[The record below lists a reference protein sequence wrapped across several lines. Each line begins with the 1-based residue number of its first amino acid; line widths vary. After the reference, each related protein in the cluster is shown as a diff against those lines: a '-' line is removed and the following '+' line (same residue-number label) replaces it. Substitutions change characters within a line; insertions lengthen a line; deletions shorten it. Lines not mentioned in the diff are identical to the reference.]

1 MLDNLINLV
10 RENAGDAIINNPAIP
25 NDRNEEA
32 VTDTSQSV
40 ISSLQGALSN
50 GNVKDV
56 MKIFSGRTDPSN
68 PVVQNAT
75 SQLTQNF
82 SSKYGMSGG
91 QASGLAGSLIPM
103 ILGQLA
109 HRTSDPSNNG
119 FNIQDIFNQLSG
131 GKTSGVNMGG
141 ILSKFKAGLDRDG
154 DGDVDLSDLAGMF
167 TGGGTGGLMDKVKGM
182 FGGN

>member
-1 MLDNLINLV
+1 MLENIINLV

-32 VTDTSQSV
+32 VHDASHSV
-40 ISSLQGALSN
+40 ISSLQGALSG

-75 SQLTQNF
+75 NQLTQNF
-82 SSKYGMSGG
+82 STKYGMSGG
-91 QASGLAGSLIPM
+91 QASGIAGSLIPM

-109 HRTSDPSNNG
+109 HKTSDPSNNG

-131 GKTSGVNMGG
+131 GKTSGMNMGS
-141 ILSKFKAGLDRDG
+141 ILDKFKGSLDKDG
-154 DGDVDLSDLAGMF
+154 DGDVDLSDLSGLL
-167 TGGGTGGLMDKVKGM
+167 GGGQAGGLMDKVKGM
-182 FGGN
+182 FGG